1 MDPCELIASITAL
14 AAVLAKGRTAD
25 EITQLAVVFTQLGDT
40 LATIAFQKGLC
51 ASPAPCAPG
60 GERPQDIFTAK
71 KPSTPD

>member
-51 ASPAPCAPG
+51 AGPAPSAPG

-71 KPSTPD
+71 EPSPPV